1 VDEIAKLE
9 HGKMLKVWTRQA
21 QCKRQIAQWKAN
33 LDLEVKGAVT
43 ALKQAG
49 KDPFELLVRPGAI
62 SPHLPTPPHTSPHLP
77 TSPHISPHLPTD
89 LLEGYLRLIDS
100 VPAETAEKVRVPCGA
115 ASECLRCLGAASE

>member
-9 HGKMLKVWTRQA
+9 HGKMLKVWSRQA

-62 SPHLPTPPHTSPHLP
+62 SFDLP